1 MDESKLTPSEQV
13 QLGIFKAMAGNQ
25 MDGEIAYTLSKSP
38 FGNWGPKPK
47 PASVQLAAPVEVEK
61 TPSGPRPWE
70 PGYAEYYGI
79 VTYPEWTPA
88 LQASVEALPND
99 YVSEQGHSKLDLLQF
114 LKLCKEQTIQDA
126 VESERFNREY
136 EQRQRAD
143 AAEAERKRSFGYQ
156 FWHRLW
162 NAIFSGFTLGLFLAF
177 FGAWLTL
184 CLWDKPVHGALAGL
198 ASAVLYGFFKPVR

>member
-1 MDESKLTPSEQV
+1 MGYVAVLPPIKSQVRVPLMNLTA
-13 QLGIFKAMAGNQ
+13 FKEINTQDLIAMARALPGGTRVHIPDRLTAQ
-25 MDGEIAYTLSKSP
+25 PG
-38 FGNWGPKPK
+38 
-47 PASVQLAAPVEVEK
+47 
-61 TPSGPRPWE
+61 E
-70 PGYAEYYGI
+70 PGYSEYYGL
-79 VTYPEWTPA
+79 VHYPEWTPA

-126 VESERFNREY
+126 VDRERINREY

-143 AAEAERKRSFGYQ
+143 AAEAERKRSLGYQ

-177 FGAWLTL
+177 FGAWFTL
-184 CLWDKPVHGALAGL
+184 SLWDKPVHGALAGL